1 MSFPKAPIKRFNEH
15 VGCAPAPG
23 SYDVKDRDGIK
34 GATSFTKSQRFQKS
48 KDDGAG
54 STQSLDH
61 EREFSSP
68 TRSRKPTSLGSTPN
82 LSRKSEKDSDF
93 VREMKKQKSLEK
105 EIRSLVK
112 ERGEQDKQLHDLEE
126 EFKKTEAK
134 LTAAIREKSALAASV
149 VSLERQLADLQ
160 KANELMKV
168 KFSDDSTKKKINN
181 LCVELME
188 AKNKL
193 EVKDKELSSHQINFE
208 EQIKV
213 LNNDLEASKT
223 TLNALQEKN
232 KYLEYVHQEGKLQSE
247 ELVIEMEKLHALIK
261 ELRAENKNLH
271 GYLADSQEQIQDIR
285 MQMNTK
291 TGEFQNALKVAKSNM
306 EEQMQLLTT
315 TNEDLDLNLKAA
327 QKDLEAAT
335 VRQTL
340 LQEKLVATDQAKEKL
355 AEEKAETEKRLL
367 EHLAEMNCVSE
378 QVEKYK
384 LELSQSEQ
392 LLKEKDQSSLKQ
404 RSLFLAKEEEFS
416 EQIKDLN
423 KRCQVLEQEKECL
436 TMESQEKE
444 HALQAE
450 VGLLKKKLQQEEQ
463 GSQMLQQKQNK
474 LVFSLQQAEELAAAL
489 REELLQVEQEMRSE
503 KSLLEEELE
512 GTLDELDRM
521 QLEEEHAE
529 KLIAHLEQENK
540 RRSEELSLLELMLKE
555 KNAELEKANVMHDK
569 ARTQFE
575 EEQQTAIC
583 KLNEMTVEFES
594 YKVSVST
601 EVESLKNKNSSLLE
615 KVVALDTSVSNKEQQ
630 LQEIQRST
638 AQAEEKFSRMLL
650 DAQTSLATKE
660 SELKQSSE
668 SHLAAVDEL
677 RGQLEQK
684 HKALEKLYEERD
696 TLRRESI
703 DENLVM
709 QLKEETQKWRT
720 LYEELHHKVKPF
732 QQQLDMFEAEKN
744 ALLNEHGAAQDELNK
759 LSEAYAK
766 LLGHQNQ
773 KQKIKHV
780 MKLKEENFQL
790 KQEVAKLRCQ
800 LSKEKPA
807 AQGGRRLDLSKS
819 FQCESKENVVPKTPL
834 KEGNRKVMV

>member
-34 GATSFTKSQRFQKS
+34 GATSFPKSQRFQKS

-54 STQSLDH
+54 STQSLDY

-68 TRSRKPTSLGSTPN
+68 TRPRKQASLGST
-82 LSRKSEKDSDF
+82 
-93 VREMKKQKSLEK
+93 
-105 EIRSLVK
+105 IRSLVK

-134 LTAAIREKSALAASV
+134 LTAAIREKSALAASI

-168 KFSDDSTKKKINN
+168 KFSDDSTKKKINS

-193 EVKDKELSSHQINFE
+193 EVKEKELTSHQINFDQ
-208 EQIKV
+208 QIKV

-247 ELVIEMEKLHALIK
+247 ELVMEMEKLHALIK

-315 TNEDLDLNLKAA
+315 KNEDLELNLQTA

-335 VRQTL
+335 MRETL
-340 LQEKLVATDQAKEKL
+340 LQEKLVAADQAKEKL
-355 AEEKAETEKRLL
+355 ADEKAVTEKRLL
-367 EHLAEMNCVSE
+367 EHLAEMNRVSE
-378 QVEKYK
+378 QVEQYK

-404 RSLFLAKEEEFS
+404 RSLFLVKEEEFS
-416 EQIKDLN
+416 EQIKDMNERFEALQ
-423 KRCQVLEQEKECL
+423 KEKECL
-436 TMESQEKE
+436 SIEAKEKE
-444 HALQAE
+444 HGLQAE
-450 VGLLKKKLQQEEQ
+450 VDLLKKKLQQEEQ

-489 REELLQVEQEMRSE
+489 REELLHVEQEMRSE

-529 KLIAHLEQENK
+529 KLITHLEQENK

-555 KNAELEKANVMHDK
+555 KNAELEKVNVMHNK

-575 EEQQTAIC
+575 EERQTTIC
-583 KLNEMTVEFES
+583 KLNEVTVEFES
-594 YKVSVST
+594 YKLSVST

-615 KVVALDTSVSNKEQQ
+615 KVVALDTSVLDKEQQ

-638 AQAEEKFSRMLL
+638 AQAEEEFSRKLL
-650 DAQTSLATKE
+650 DAQRSLATKE

-668 SHLAAVDEL
+668 SNLATMDEL
-677 RGQLEQK
+677 RGHLEQK
-684 HKALEKLYEERD
+684 HEALEKLCEEMD
-696 TLRRESI
+696 TLRRQSI
-703 DENLVM
+703 DENLEL
-709 QLKEETQKWRT
+709 QFKEETQKWRT

-819 FQCESKENVVPKTPL
+819 FQYESKENVVPKTPL

>member
-34 GATSFTKSQRFQKS
+34 GATSFPKSQRFQKS
-48 KDDGAG
+48 KDDGTG

-61 EREFSSP
+61 ERDMSSP
-68 TRSRKPTSLGSTPN
+68 TRSRKPSSLGSTPN

-93 VREMKKQKSLEK
+93 VRELKKQKSLEK
-105 EIRSLVK
+105 EIRALVK
-112 ERGEQDKQLHDLEE
+112 ERGEQDKQLHDLGE

-134 LTAAIREKSALAASV
+134 LTATVREKSALAASI

-160 KANELMKV
+160 KANELMKA
-168 KFSDDSTKKKINN
+168 KFSDDSTKKKINA

-193 EVKDKELSSHQINFE
+193 ELKDKELSSQQINFE

-213 LNNDLEASKT
+213 LHIDLEASKT
-223 TLNALQEKN
+223 TSSALQEKN

-247 ELVIEMEKLHALIK
+247 ELVMEMDKLHALIK
-261 ELRAENKNLH
+261 ELRAENKTLH
-271 GYLADSQEQIQDIR
+271 GYLSDSQEQIQEIR
-285 MQMNTK
+285 LQMNTK
-291 TGEFQNALKVAKSNM
+291 TVEFENAMKMAKLNM
-306 EEQMQLLTT
+306 EKQIQLLTAKH
-315 TNEDLDLNLKAA
+315 EDVELNLQEA

-335 VRQTL
+335 VRETL

-355 AEEKAETEKRLL
+355 AEEKAETEKKLL
-367 EHLAEMNCVSE
+367 EHLAEMNRVSE
-378 QVEKYK
+378 QVEIYK
-384 LELSQSEQ
+384 LELAQSEQ
-392 LLKEKDQSSLKQ
+392 LLKAKDQSSLTQKNN
-404 RSLFLAKEEEFS
+404 FLAKEAEFS
-416 EQIKDLN
+416 EQIKDLK
-423 KRCQVLEQEKECL
+423 KRCQALQQEKECL
-436 TMESQEKE
+436 TAETQEKE
-444 HALQAE
+444 QTLQAE
-450 VGLLKKKLQQEEQ
+450 VDLLKQKLQQEEQ
-463 GSQMLQQKQNK
+463 GSQMLLQKQNK

-489 REELLQVEQEMRSE
+489 REELLQVEEEMRTE

-529 KLIAHLEQENK
+529 KLITHLEQENK
-540 RRSEELSLLELMLKE
+540 QRSEELNRLELMLKE
-555 KNAELEKANVMHDK
+555 KNAELEKVNMMHNK
-569 ARTQFE
+569 AKTQFE
-575 EEQQTAIC
+575 EERQTTLC
-583 KLNEMTVEFES
+583 KLNEMTVASES
-594 YKVSVST
+594 YKVSVSA
-601 EVESLKNKNSSLLE
+601 EIESLKYKNSSLLE
-615 KVVALDTSVSNKEQQ
+615 KVVALDTSVLDKDNQ
-630 LQEIQRST
+630 LQEIQRAA
-638 AQAEEKFSRMLL
+638 AQADEEFSRMLL
-650 DAQTSLATKE
+650 DAQTTLATKE
-660 SELKQSSE
+660 SELKQAAE
-668 SHLAAVDEL
+668 SHLAAMDEL
-677 RGQLEQK
+677 RRQLEQK
-684 HKALEKLYEERD
+684 QKALEKLCEEMHS
-696 TLRRESI
+696 LRRNSI
-703 DENLVM
+703 DENVVV
-709 QLKEETQKWRT
+709 QLKEEIQKWRT
-720 LYEELHHKVKPF
+720 LYEELHQKVKPF

-780 MKLKEENFQL
+780 MKLKEENIQL

-807 AQGGRRLDLSKS
+807 AHGGRRLDLSKS
-819 FQCESKENVVPKTPL
+819 FQCESKENVVPLTPL